1 MAPITSEV
9 DESSEAYD
17 AGYAEGLEAGKLRG
31 AAQERERF
39 AAIVRLCEN
48 NRRHL
53 AGAVDLALTLPDI
66 TAERAV
72 EMATRLFN
80 AADASAQSKLPGSSY
95 LMGSFPDRLAR
106 FGG

>member
-1 MAPITSEV
+1 MAPTIYEM
-9 DESSEAYD
+9 DEGSAYE
-17 AGYAEGLEAGKLRG
+17 AGYSEGLEAGTLLG

-53 AGAVDLALTLPDI
+53 AGAVDLALALPDI

-72 EMATRLFN
+72 EMASRLFN
-80 AADASAQSKLPGSSY
+80 AADASARSKLPASSY
-95 LMGSFPDRLAR
+95 LMGSFPDPLSR

>member
-1 MAPITSEV
+1 M
-9 DESSEAYD
+9 DEGSAYE
-17 AGYAEGLEAGKLRG
+17 AGYAEGLEVGKLRG

-48 NRRHL
+48 SRRHL
-53 AGAVDLALTLPDI
+53 AGAVDLALALPDI

-80 AADASAQSKLPGSSY
+80 AADASAQSKPPASSY
-95 LMGSFPDRLAR
+95 LMADPFAR
-106 FGG
+106 FGGRL